1 MTGWERF
8 LPYVRPYRMRFAQ
21 AGVAMV
27 VVAASNGLI
36 LFLLKLVTDGV
47 FLQSD
52 ILTAKGVLT
61 PLLRP
66 VAQELALGE
75 KTNVVIIALAV
86 PTFMFLKSVA
96 GYAQNYLMSWIG
108 QRVTQELR
116 EDLFSHLHK
125 LSLDYYS
132 ERRGGEIL
140 SRVTNDLSM
149 VQSTLQFAPLYLVR
163 DLLTVATCLGV
174 LFWRHARFATMA
186 LLVAPFAG
194 AVLVV
199 LGRKMRDASRSSQ
212 EIMGTLYHRFQ
223 ESLQGMMLIKAFNYE
238 EGATERFKAENESF
252 FVEMMRYL
260 RATALSGPL
269 MEFIGSLIIAGV
281 IYMGGLE
288 ILRGRMTPGDFA
300 MFAGAFFVAY
310 APLKNL
316 GKLNSEL
323 QRGLASGERI
333 FEILDEKPRI
343 VQAPDARPFPG
354 LKSSVRLEGLTF
366 RYPSREA
373 PALFKVDLEIKKGET
388 LAVVGPSG
396 SGKSTL
402 AQLLLRLYDPS
413 EGAILADGTDLRTLD
428 IRSWRARLGIVTQE
442 TVLFNDTVA
451 GNLAIGRPGA
461 PRADIE
467 RAAAVAD
474 AARFIEALPE
484 GYDTP
489 LGDRGLRL
497 SGGQRQRLA
506 IARAVLRE
514 PDLLI
519 LDEATSSLDSKS
531 EAEIQGALDKVMKGR
546 TALVIAH
553 RLSTVQSAHRIVV
566 LEAGRIAEAGTH
578 RELLAAGGLYKRL
591 WEMQA
596 GEEARSA

>member
-1 MTGWERF
+1 MRGWRRF
-8 LPYVRPYRMRFAQ
+8 LPYLKPHRIRFAQ
-21 AGVAMV
+21 AGAAMV

-36 LFLLKLVTDGV
+36 LFLFKLVTDGV

-52 ILTAKGVLT
+52 ILTSKGLLT
-61 PLLRP
+61 PYLRP
-66 VAQELALGE
+66 LAERLELGGR
-75 KTNVVIIALAV
+75 TNIVLISLAV
-86 PTFMFLKSVA
+86 PVFMLLKSIA

-108 QRVTQELR
+108 QRITQELR
-116 EDLFSHLHK
+116 EDLFAHLHR

-132 ERRGGEIL
+132 EHRAGEIL
-140 SRVTNDLSM
+140 ARATNDLSM
-149 VQSTLQFAPLYLVR
+149 VQSTLQFAPLYTVR
-163 DLLTVATCLGV
+163 DLLTVMTCLGI
-174 LFWRHARFATMA
+174 LFWRQARFATMA
-186 LLVAPFAG
+186 MLVAPFAG

-199 LGRKMRDASRSSQ
+199 LGRKMRESSKSSQ

-238 EGATERFKAENESF
+238 EGAVARFKDENESF

-269 MEFIGSLIIAGV
+269 MEFIGSVIISGV
-281 IYMGGLE
+281 IYLGGLE
-288 ILRGRMTPGDFA
+288 ILSGRMTPGDFA
-300 MFAGAFFVAY
+300 MFAAAIFVAY

-323 QRGLASGERI
+323 QRGLASGDRI
-333 FEILDEKPRI
+333 FEILDEEPRI
-343 VQAPDARPFPG
+343 VQTPGAARVEG
-354 LKSSVRLEGLTF
+354 LARSVRLEDLTF
-366 RYPSREA
+366 RYPSRET
-373 PALFKVDLEIKKGET
+373 PALSGVTLELAKGET
-388 LAVVGPSG
+388 VAVVGPSG

-413 EGAILADGTDLRTLD
+413 EGAILIDGKDLRTLD
-428 IRSWRARLGIVTQE
+428 VRSWREHVGIVTQE

-451 GNLAIGRPGA
+451 GNLALGRPGA
-461 PRADIE
+461 GRAEIE

-474 AARFIEALPE
+474 AAGFISALPE

-531 EAEIQGALDKVMKGR
+531 EAEIQGALDAVMRGR

-553 RLSTVQSAHRIVV
+553 RLSTIAGADRIVV
-566 LEAGRIAEAGTH
+566 LEAGRVVQQGTH
-578 RELLAAGGLYKRL
+578 RQLLAAGGVYKRL

-596 GEEARSA
+596 GEEAKAP

>member
-1 MTGWERF
+1 MRGWERF
-8 LPYVRPYRMRFAQ
+8 LPYVRPHRLRFAQ

-61 PLLRP
+61 PYLRP
-66 VAQELALGE
+66 LTERMALGE
-75 KTNVVIIALAV
+75 RTNVVLIAMAV
-86 PTFMFLKSVA
+86 PAFMFLKSVA

-108 QRVTQELR
+108 QRISQELR
-116 EDLFSHLHK
+116 EDLFTHLHR
-125 LSLDYYS
+125 LSLDYYT
-132 ERRGGEIL
+132 ERRAGEIL
-140 SRVTNDLSM
+140 ARATNDLSM

-186 LLVAPFAG
+186 LLVAPFAA

-199 LGRKMRDASRSSQ
+199 LGRKMRDASKSSQ

-238 EGATERFKAENESF
+238 EGAVARFKAENEAF

-288 ILRGRMTPGDFA
+288 ILSGRMTPGDFA

-323 QRGLASGERI
+323 QRGLASGDRI
-333 FEILDEKPRI
+333 FEILDEVPRI
-343 VQAPDARPFPG
+343 VQAEGAVRFGG
-354 LKSSVRLEGLTF
+354 LKGSVRLAGLTF
-366 RYPSREA
+366 RYPSRDA
-373 PALFKVDLEIKKGET
+373 AALSEVNLELRKGET

-402 AQLLLRLYDPS
+402 AQLLLRLYDPA
-413 EGAILADGTDLRTLD
+413 EGAVLVDGADLRTLD
-428 IRSWRARLGIVTQE
+428 IRSWRERVGIVTQE

-461 PRADIE
+461 SRDEIE

-474 AARFIEALPE
+474 AARFIEALPQ

-519 LDEATSSLDSKS
+519 LDEATSNLDSKS
-531 EAEIQGALDKVMKGR
+531 ESEIQGALDKVMKGR

-553 RLSTVQSAHRIVV
+553 RLSTIQGADRIVV
-566 LEAGRIAEAGTH
+566 LEAGRVVETGTH
-578 RELLAAGGLYKRL
+578 RQLLSSGGVYKRL

-596 GEEARSA
+596 GEEAHAP